1 MITPQGNHQRFSVML
16 PVLAAVLFCAAE
28 QPTVKVAP
36 MDSVGP
42 RPMEQQTQSSLVR
55 DYLQAWQS
63 MGSAFGQNRADL
75 LDGYFVGTAKDQ
87 LSKTIREQQALGI
100 QAAYRDLSHDLQ
112 VVFYSPEGLSVQ
124 LVDNV
129 EFEMTVRDNEKTVG
143 TKRIR
148 TRYIAVLTPTESK
161 WKIRVFQGGTE
172 SSGEARSGTD

>member
-75 LDGYFVGTAKDQ
+75 LDGVLRWNGQRSAIENDSRTAGTWN
-87 LSKTIREQQALGI
+87 TG
-100 QAAYRDLSHDLQ
+100 
-112 VVFYSPEGLSVQ
+112 
-124 LVDNV
+124 
-129 EFEMTVRDNEKTVG
+129 
-143 TKRIR
+143 RISR
-148 TRYIAVLTPTESK
+148 PVA
-161 WKIRVFQGGTE
+161 
-172 SSGEARSGTD
+172 